1 MMTHPIVASFIYG
14 EKKWNAPE
22 NLVSPEELDEGFRRA
37 WIHTYSM
44 KSILHRLSPKRNQF
58 VVALA
63 GNLAYRLYRARLKK
77 DVHRWALGP
86 EDVP

>member
-1 MMTHPIVASFIYG
+1 M
-14 EKKWNAPE
+14 
-22 NLVSPEELDEGFRRA
+22 SPEELDEGFRRA

-77 DVHRWALGP
+77 DAHRWALGP